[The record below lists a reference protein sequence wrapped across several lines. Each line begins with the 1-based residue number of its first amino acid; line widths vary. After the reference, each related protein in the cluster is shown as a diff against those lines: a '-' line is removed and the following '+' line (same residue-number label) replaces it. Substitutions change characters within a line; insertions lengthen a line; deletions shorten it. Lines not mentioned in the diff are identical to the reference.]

1 MFLIFTRTPS
11 RSVSTKSIAGP
22 WGMFVLFNFF
32 KQLLS
37 VMMIHLDYCDEL
49 NTNAPHRFI
58 DSRFECLLTRNDT
71 IRKGSLVGID
81 LAMLK
86 EV

>member
-1 MFLIFTRTPS
+1 
-11 RSVSTKSIAGP
+11 
-22 WGMFVLFNFF
+22 
-32 KQLLS
+32 
-37 VMMIHLDYCDEL
+37 MMIHLDYCDEL